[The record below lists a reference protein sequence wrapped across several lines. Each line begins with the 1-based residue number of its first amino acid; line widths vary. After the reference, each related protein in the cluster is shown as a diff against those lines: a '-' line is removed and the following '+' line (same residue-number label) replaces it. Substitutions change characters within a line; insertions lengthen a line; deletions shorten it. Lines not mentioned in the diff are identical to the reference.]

1 MLFETFRRNL
11 YERPDE
17 AAFLIAAGDRSLPIS
32 WRQFAD
38 DISALALIIRK
49 KSPGAVI
56 GILGENSYEWITAHA
71 ACLFSGACAVPMD
84 VNLSAE
90 EIAERLIRTG
100 AGVLVHSSLYDEKAC
115 RVQGLIPG
123 LTVAG
128 FGTMKTDV
136 VLNLARKAL
145 AEGEKGIFE
154 LSAPD
159 TGKTS
164 MIMFTSGTTSEPRGV
179 ELTIEGIELFC
190 RNVHDRI
197 PMRAGERSLMLLPL
211 QHIFGICAA
220 YAMLSAGIALG
231 VCPDYRR
238 LYDAAV
244 RFHADFVFLV
254 PALADI
260 LVSKIERHRNPDGA
274 PACRLKWV
282 CIGGAPLSFRTQER
296 LSTLGVKVLTAYGL
310 TETTALYS
318 LSDYSRENPP
328 GCAGEVCALS
338 GVETAVSPEGQ
349 LMIRG
354 DNVFKG
360 YYRDPERTAAA
371 KDRDGW
377 FQTGDIGRIDADG
390 RVWITGRASRTIV
403 LSSGKK
409 VAPEELE
416 AKILLYPGI
425 NEVVVSGDGAER
437 EIVAEIYSRLPEGEV
452 HNIIT
457 TLNLSL
463 PVYMRIKRVV
473 CRKSPFPRTASGKI
487 AIPRDSVAK
496 PRRRW
501 SPLLGLSAVGLIAA
515 IALVLG
521 LAPDIMTLDDSP
533 SGGWRQVLDIGEVSG
548 EIILEILMFVL
559 IFNAWRKVRGNRR
572 GR

>member
-1 MLFETFRRNL
+1 MLFEAFRRNL
-11 YERPDE
+11 SERPDA
-17 AAFLIAAGDRSLPIS
+17 AAFLISAGDRSLPIS

-38 DISALALIIRK
+38 DISALVWVIVRY
-49 KSPGAVI
+49 SPGTVV
-56 GILGENSYEWITAHA
+56 GILGENSYEWISVHA
-71 ACLFSGACAVPMD
+71 ACLFSGACAVPVD

-90 EIAERLIRTG
+90 EIADRLSRSG
-100 AGVLVHSSLYDEKAC
+100 AETLVHSSLYEEKAAKVGRLC
-115 RVQGLIPG
+115 PG

-128 FGTMKTDV
+128 FGTLKTDSFIS
-136 VLNLARKAL
+136 LARKAL
-145 AEGEKGIFE
+145 AEGEKGVFD
-154 LSAPD
+154 LPPPD
-159 TGKTS
+159 TGRTS
-164 MIMFTSGTTSEPRGV
+164 MIVFTSGTTSEPQGA
-179 ELTIEGIELFC
+179 ELTVRGIEMFC
-190 RNVHDRI
+190 ENVHLRI
-197 PMRAGERSLMLLPL
+197 GSAFAGCSLMLLPL
-211 QHIFGICAA
+211 QHIYGICSA
-220 YAMLSAGIALG
+220 YAMLSAGVALG
-231 VCPDYRR
+231 VCPDFRR
-238 LYDAAV
+238 LYDAV
-244 RFHADFVFLV
+244 ERFRADFVFLV

-260 LVSKIERHRNPDGA
+260 LVAKIERHRKFGA
-274 PACRLKWV
+274 MPEHRLKWV
-282 CIGGAPLSFRTQER
+282 CVGGAPLSFRTQER
-296 LSTLGVKVLTAYGL
+296 LSALGIKTLSAYGL
-310 TETTALYS
+310 TETAALYS
-318 LSDYSRENPP
+318 LSDYSRETPP
-328 GCAGEVCALS
+328 GCAGEVCALA
-338 GVETAVSPEGQ
+338 GVETAVSSDGQ

-360 YYRDPERTAAA
+360 YLRDPERTAEV
-371 KDRDGW
+371 KDSEGW
-377 FQTGDIGRIDADG
+377 FHTGDLGRIDEKG

-425 NEVVVSGDGAER
+425 TVVVVSGDGAER

-521 LAPDIMTLDDSP
+521 LVPDIMTLDDSP

-559 IFNAWRKVRGNRR
+559 IFTVWRKVRGNRR